1 MLLNSDFDAPL
12 WRHRWRHIVK
22 MTWFFCFFGQ
32 GTRSWN
38 QNEDIFKT
46 DENRKMTFFANFDPI
61 RASEPEVEPEVEGS
75 PECAFRYATFQFLF
89 RCSTLNINR
98 VIAIWKFRGFC
109 DLVNSTFDLP
119 SRKTIHIISGQ
130 GNNWWCRLVKISQSV
145 RELSRSE
152 RTHRQTDTQTVKRTY
167 LPKMKFWQ
175 VMKEQSHTWLPDVP
189 KLLLNDIVLTY
200 TL

>member
-1 MLLNSDFDAPL
+1 MTYFYVFWAKEPDSEIRMQISLKLPKIEKWRFLQTLTPYELLNRK
-12 WRHRWRHIVK
+12 W
-22 MTWFFCFFGQ
+22 
-32 GTRSWN
+32 
-38 QNEDIFKT
+38 
-46 DENRKMTFFANFDPI
+46 NRKLK
-61 RASEPEVEPEVEGS
+61 GS
-75 PECAFRYATFQFLF
+75 SQCAFRYATFQFLF
-89 RCSTLNINR
+89 RCPSLNINR
-98 VIAIWKFRGFC
+98 VIAIWKFWGFC

-130 GNNWWCRLVKISQSV
+130 GYNWWCRLVKISQSV